1 MPTSILTK
9 DKTLI
14 IKGFAILFMIA
25 HHCFIKEFY
34 LDSPSILNSY
44 FALRVQIGMKMCVG
58 LFTFIIGYG
67 GGYALK
73 IDLRYIYSHVWRLLK
88 QYWIVLAITLLIII
102 IHESSFKFIVGQR
115 EFGRVLLN
123 MVGLNPYYNLGNWYI
138 YFYIY
143 ALCIIP
149 LLRRF
154 LLNRVWVKTLI
165 LTVCCGIASY
175 SIPADMLLFKVLK
188 ECLRYTPILV
198 IGYVCAKT
206 QILTL
211 LYNLTKYKAIWAL
224 LAVVAVVF
232 RCMASSI
239 IGISTDIV
247 CVPTFILSISA
258 LFIGN
263 ENSLIASV
271 FSSLG
276 KNSTLMWFI
285 HALPFSS
292 ATRIIFQS
300 SPLWIN
306 NVFVLFLVITIMS
319 FLVSLII
326 NKLFK
331 KMRII

>member
-1 MPTSILTK
+1 MPTAILTK

-58 LFTFIIGYG
+58 LFTFIVGYG
-67 GGYALK
+67 GYYAK
-73 IDLRYIYSHVWRLLK
+73 KTDRHYIYSHVWRLLK
-88 QYWIVLAITLLIII
+88 QYWIVLAMTLLVII
-102 IHESSFKFIVGQR
+102 IHESSFKCIVGQR
-115 EFGRVLLN
+115 EFGRILYN

-143 ALCIIP
+143 ALCIMP
-149 LLRRF
+149 LLRIF
-154 LLNRVWVKTLI
+154 LLNGVWGKTLI
-165 LTVCCGIASY
+165 LTVCCGLVSY
-175 SIPADMLLFKVLK
+175 LIPSDILLLKVLK

-198 IGYVCAKT
+198 MGYVCAKT
-206 QILTL
+206 QILTV
-211 LYNLTKYKAIWAL
+211 LYNYINNKAIWAL
-224 LAVVAVVF
+224 LAIVAVVC
-232 RCMASSI
+232 RCLASSI
-239 IGISTDIV
+239 IGISTDII
-247 CVPTFILSISA
+247 CVPIFILSISA

-263 ENSLIASV
+263 ENSLIANV

-285 HALPFSS
+285 HAIPFTS

-300 SPLWIN
+300 SSLWIN
-306 NVFVLFLVITIMS
+306 NVFVLFLVITILS

-326 NKLFK
+326 NTLFK
-331 KMRII
+331 KLRII